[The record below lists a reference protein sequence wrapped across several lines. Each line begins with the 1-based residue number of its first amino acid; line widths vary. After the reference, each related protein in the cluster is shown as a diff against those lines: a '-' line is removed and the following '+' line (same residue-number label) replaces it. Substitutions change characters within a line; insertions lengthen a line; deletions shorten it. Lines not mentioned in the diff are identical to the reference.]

1 MSEKEQNRAL
11 EVQFASRYPRVL
23 ELGTYRRLY
32 CGTEP
37 EEIEQPSSVAVD
49 EVHLHSGD
57 NVSPVQQKSTVANKS
72 QSQALC
78 LDANVC
84 DP

>member
-1 MSEKEQNRAL
+1 MPPDIL
-11 EVQFASRYPRVL
+11 VL
-23 ELGTYRRLY
+23 ELGAYRRLY
-32 CGTEP
+32 NTLPVKNGASSSSGTEA
-37 EEIEQPSSVAVD
+37 EEIEQPSGVAVD

-57 NVSPVQQKSTVANKS
+57 DVSPVQQKSTVANKS

>member
-1 MSEKEQNRAL
+1 M
-11 EVQFASRYPRVL
+11 
-23 ELGTYRRLY
+23 
-32 CGTEP
+32 
-37 EEIEQPSSVAVD
+37 AVD

-57 NVSPVQQKSTVANKS
+57 DVSPVQQKSTVANKS

-78 LDANVC
+78 LENIAGSDVC